1 MMWCGLDSGRG
12 RIITS
17 HPALEG
23 TFCEASKWCELGA
36 CVQWTESR
44 VPPSVQ
50 LATISSITV
59 LTNAIEL
66 SVKIKNFNI
75 KN

>member
-23 TFCEASKWCELGA
+23 TSCDTSKWCELGS
-36 CVQWTESR
+36 CVSWAGDR
-44 VPPSVQ
+44 LPLIVPSSTF
-50 LATISSITV
+50 ATSLTKKVIFFTIT
-59 LTNAIEL
+59 LI
-66 SVKIKNFNI
+66 
-75 KN
+75 